1 MKQPKPSSPPTD
13 GQAGSRVHLF
23 VLGGIALGVV
33 LRLLYILLVPTTPGV
48 FDSVYY
54 MRTSA
59 SIAAGLGYRID
70 GHLTNTWPIGYPAML
85 ATIFMATGPSV
96 LAAKLINIALAA
108 MSMWFSY
115 RIAVQI
121 FRSRYVGLLTVLLMA
136 CYANQIAYS
145 AEVMSESLF
154 LCCSLASCY
163 LMLAQGGSPWKLALA
178 GVMCG
183 VTTMVK
189 PQFLFIPLALLV
201 FEHMARPAP
210 RPPLRILARSL
221 GILALTI
228 ALIMVPWIVRN
239 YRITGHVQLVS
250 GNSGLTLF
258 LSTSPVVTR
267 GELDGMA
274 VPREIMDTYG
284 RMMNTNEYEADRWLR
299 DQAIDAIKT
308 QPIATAGRM
317 LSQAWYLWKG
327 DVDGIRLNEQNL
339 DFAQL
344 GFSRESY
351 PTSTLRY
358 ALLGLKLAAACFY
371 VLILLLAGMALVS
384 AVRHGQWRDPLLW
397 FGVFT
402 ALYYSA
408 VAVVF
413 HGESRYHLP
422 AMPWLVMYSAAA
434 LAALTS
440 GQARR
445 IYARLSAGAAA

>member
-1 MKQPKPSSPPTD
+1 MKQKTSSSQPLIERGD
-13 GQAGSRVHLF
+13 SRIHLI
-23 VLGGIALGVV
+23 VLGCIALGVV
-33 LRLLYILLVPTTPGV
+33 LRLLYILLVPTIPGV

-59 SIAAGLGYRID
+59 SIAAGLDYRID

-96 LAAKLINIALAA
+96 LAAKLMNIALAA
-108 MSMWFSY
+108 TSMWFSY

-163 LMLAQGGSPWKLALA
+163 LVLVQGGSPWKLALA
-178 GVMCG
+178 GAMCG

-201 FEHMARPAP
+201 FEHFARPAP
-210 RPPLRILARSL
+210 RPPLGILARSL

-228 ALIMVPWIVRN
+228 VLVLTPWIVRN

-284 RMMNTNEYEADRWLR
+284 KMMNTNEYEADRWLR

-308 QPIATAGRM
+308 QPAATVGRM

-351 PTSTLRY
+351 PTTALRY
-358 ALLGLKLAAACFY
+358 ALLALKLAATGFY
-371 VLILLLAGMALVS
+371 AAMLLLAG
-384 AVRHGQWRDPLLW
+384 WRLCRRYGMGSGATRCYGLACSPRCTTQRW
-397 FGVFT
+397 RWCST
-402 ALYYSA
+402 A
-408 VAVVF
+408 
-413 HGESRYHLP
+413 R
-422 AMPWLVMYSAAA
+422 AA
-434 LAALTS
+434 TTCPQCP
-440 GQARR
+440 GW
-445 IYARLSAGAAA
+445 

>member
-1 MKQPKPSSPPTD
+1 M
-13 GQAGSRVHLF
+13 HLF
-23 VLGGIALGVV
+23 MLGGIALGIV
-33 LRLLYILLVPTTPGV
+33 LRLIYILLVPTAPNV
-48 FDSVYY
+48 FDGVWY
-54 MRTSA
+54 MRTST

-85 ATIFMATGPSV
+85 ATIFIATGPSV
-96 LAAKLINIALAA
+96 LAAKLMNIALAA
-108 MSMWFSY
+108 IGMWFSY

-121 FRSRYVGLLTVLLMA
+121 FRSRYVGMLTVLLMA
-136 CYANQIAYS
+136 CYANHIAYS

-163 LMLAQGGSPWKLALA
+163 LILVQGGSPWKLALA
-178 GVMCG
+178 GAMCG
-183 VTTMVK
+183 ITTMVK

-201 FEHMARPAP
+201 FEHLARPAP

-221 GILALTI
+221 GIVTLTI
-228 ALIMVPWIVRN
+228 LLTLTPWIVRN

-267 GELDGMA
+267 GELDGQE
-274 VPREIMDTYG
+274 VPPEIMKTYG
-284 RMMNTNEYEADRWLR
+284 EMMNTNEYEADRWLR
-299 DQAIDAIKT
+299 DQAIETIKT
-308 QPIATAGRM
+308 QPVATAGRM
-317 LSQAWYLWKG
+317 LSQVWYLWKG

-351 PTSTLRY
+351 PTTTLRY
-358 ALLGLKLAAACFY
+358 ALLALKLAAACFY
-371 VLILLLAGMALVS
+371 AAILLLAGLALVL
-384 AVRHGQWRDPLLW
+384 AVRQRRWRDPLLW

-413 HGESRYHLP
+413 HGESRYHIP

-440 GQARR
+440 ARAKHL
-445 IYARLSAGAAA
+445 YARIAAGAAA